1 MFLRGITDF
10 ILGLFTTICL
20 SVILS
25 LPFFLM
31 LLFFISWMD
40 GYYESIGLLYKF
52 SITITVLFGLTDFI
66 LSLFYHFIE
75 DKRNIYLNGML
86 LVLIEAILS
95 YGIIYYV
102 DVYVSS
108 VTLTLWIMIEMVFLY
123 RLVGIVIRFRKRRE
137 Q

>member
-1 MFLRGITDF
+1 MSLRVITDF
-10 ILGLFTTICL
+10 ILGLFTAICL

-66 LSLFYHFIE
+66 LSLSYHFIE

-86 LVLIEAILS
+86 LVLIETILS

-102 DVYVSS
+102 DVHVSS

-123 RLVGIVIRFRKRRE
+123 RFVGIVIRFRKRRE

>member
-1 MFLRGITDF
+1 MRGITDF

-40 GYYESIGLLYKF
+40 GYYESIGLLYEF
-52 SITITVLFGLTDFI
+52 SITITLLFGLTDFI

-86 LVLIEAILS
+86 LVLIETILS

-102 DVYVSS
+102 DVHVSS